1 MRVNRGL
8 YVAVF
13 LLFVAFMLWAPRV
26 EAASQYKIKINKQKN
41 TVTVYKNMDG
51 KYKAVKAFICS
62 TGDNT
67 PIGTFSLQERYK
79 WHALVQSMY
88 GQYCVRITGHILFHS
103 VPYSRMNPAK
113 MYAAEF
119 NKLGKKASHG
129 CIRLTVKDSR
139 WIYKNC
145 PRGTKIVIYNGK
157 KAGPLGKPAM
167 VKLPVKKKY
176 SYDPTDKWYPK
187 NPYNNKKPTI
197 KGAKKKTIQQ
207 GDADYDILSGIKVK
221 NSVGKNAKKL
231 LQVTVK
237 YRPDKKTPYEVT
249 NAVDTDIAGYYKIT
263 YKIIDQLGRTAK
275 VTVVHRVVKP
285 KNDEDGGDVVSPP
298 ALSRLGT
305 GMDMHLMNFDIYKE
319 YIMEPERSGLFI

>member
-1 MRVNRGL
+1 MGLTVFMDEIVSSDGDDMLSYAGYLSSFAVNVGASIVLSKVMGMSGL
-8 YVAVF
+8 ALGTMLSYVCYMAVVSIHF
-13 LLFVAFMLWAPRV
+13 FKKSNTYRLRFWFSLRDLLLF
-26 EAASQYKIKINKQKN
+26 SKH
-41 TVTVYKNMDG
+41 
-51 KYKAVKAFICS
+51 
-62 TGDNT
+62 
-67 PIGTFSLQERYK
+67 SLKVSY
-79 WHALVQSMY
+79 
-88 GQYCVRITGHILFHS
+88 
-103 VPYSRMNPAK
+103 PAK

-319 YIMEPERSGLFI
+319 YIMEPESSGLFI